1 MNFDKA
7 VAQLRQEARH
17 LLRMSVP
24 VPAAARAVL
33 LQDEKLSAYR
43 ARLTFLVKVSTGHL
57 LFAPFPTVGPCQP
70 SSISAPHGTICRE
83 RRLDRS

>member
-17 LLRMSVP
+17 LLRMGVT
-24 VPAAARAVL
+24 VPASARAVL

-43 ARLTFLVKVSTGHL
+43 ARLTYLVKVSTERPVNACIPSW
-57 LFAPFPTVGPCQP
+57 AP
-70 SSISAPHGTICRE
+70 
-83 RRLDRS
+83 

>member
-17 LLRMSVP
+17 LLRMGAA

-43 ARLTFLVKVSTGHL
+43 ARLTFLVKVS
-57 LFAPFPTVGPCQP
+57 
-70 SSISAPHGTICRE
+70 
-83 RRLDRS
+83 LDRRINTCLRPDHDPVPHCVPYLPEVLVMNLNVS

>member
-17 LLRMSVP
+17 LLRMGVAVP
-24 VPAAARAVL
+24 VAARAVL

-43 ARLTFLVKVSTGHL
+43 ARLTFLVKASTGHSMI
-57 LFAPFPTVGPCQP
+57 APLPLKKASVKLAP
-70 SSISAPHGTICRE
+70 S
-83 RRLDRS
+83 